1 MLKNGLSRAGPETQH
16 SGKRKTMRLQHAA
29 CAVLFFVNLTR
40 AWAVLEARKHIQG
53 APTPS
58 KDAVS
63 SILEK
68 KDTCLNPA
76 GFTRAT
82 STKQLVIVKQEELQR
97 CKEDLTASTNVLC
110 VADKGPHLDYLD
122 TDLDVSKYM
131 VWECKGVTLEQHL

>member
-1 MLKNGLSRAGPETQH
+1 MLKNGLSRAGPEIQH
-16 SGKRKTMRLQHAA
+16 SGKRKAMRLQHAE
-29 CAVLFFVNLTR
+29 CAVLFLVNLTR

-76 GFTRAT
+76 GFT
-82 STKQLVIVKQEELQR
+82 
-97 CKEDLTASTNVLC
+97 
-110 VADKGPHLDYLD
+110 
-122 TDLDVSKYM
+122 
-131 VWECKGVTLEQHL
+131 